1 MAGKM
6 HERMATTRSSYDRVA
21 ARYLE
26 RFARE
31 LDEKPF
37 DRDFLDDIAAAS
49 RQHGWV
55 IDLGCGPGQ
64 IGAYLAAKGLRV
76 LSVDLSLEM
85 LCVASTLRAGA
96 TRLQADMRGLPF
108 ADNSIAGAVA
118 FYSLIHIPPT
128 ELAATLAE
136 LQRVLIT
143 GGLLAATVHVT
154 PPNDRA
160 RPGAATDDAALH
172 IDEMLTERVDL
183 NFYFYGTERI
193 ATALEEAGFGDVQA
207 TERTPYGPDVE
218 AQTRRAYIVAQK
230 RR

>member
-1 MAGKM
+1 M
-6 HERMATTRSSYDRVA
+6 HESMDATRSSYDRVA

-26 RFARE
+26 RFAHE

-37 DRDFLDDIAAAS
+37 DRDFLDDVAAANR
-49 RQHGWV
+49 RQGWV
-55 IDLGCGPGQ
+55 VDLGCGPGQ

-85 LCVASTLRAGA
+85 LRMAFTLRGRAA
-96 TRLQADMRGLPF
+96 RLQADIRVLPF
-108 ADNSIAGAVA
+108 ADNSIAGAIA

-154 PPNDRA
+154 PPNERV
-160 RPGAATDDAALH
+160 RPGAATGDAALH

-183 NFYFYGTERI
+183 DFYFYGAERI
-193 ATALEEAGFGDVQA
+193 VTALEEAGFGDVQA
-207 TERTPYGPDVE
+207 TERAPYGPDVE
-218 AQTRRAYIVAQK
+218 AQTRRAYVVALK